1 MVTDTTTGKRG
12 LRVYPYIVA
21 TDKQIK
27 LIASA
32 ITICLFV
39 SMIIL
44 LSCAAPDP
52 IIKPTVTLFP

>member
-1 MVTDTTTGKRG
+1 
-12 LRVYPYIVA
+12 
-21 TDKQIK
+21 
-27 LIASA
+27 
-32 ITICLFV
+32 V